1 MSPEPI
7 TTPSAPS
14 ADGGKP
20 RGRRKAR
27 LVAALKDIR
36 VIADRWR
43 RNGKTIGLVPTMGAL
58 HEGHLSLIREA
69 RRTCDRVVVT
79 LFVNPLQFGPAEDLE
94 TYPRDLKRDLRLVS
108 AEKADVL
115 FAPSGEE
122 MYPEGFDTRVVPAD
136 KLTQPLC
143 GQSRPGHFAGVA
155 TVVVKLVN
163 LTRPHRAFFGQK
175 DYQQWL
181 VIKRAAADLN
191 LGCEL
196 SLLPTVREAD
206 GLARSSRN
214 AYLGKEERLAAPA
227 LHQALKLAEGML
239 QVGERNPK
247 EILEAVRKR
256 LRGEPLID
264 IEYVAVKNAD
274 TLEDLNILAGR
285 VLVALAVRLGKTRL
299 IDNILVDLA
308 SGS

>member
-1 MSPEPI
+1 MSPDTVIPAA
-7 TTPSAPS
+7 AP
-14 ADGGKP
+14 AAEAGKP
-20 RGRRKAR
+20 RGRGKTK
-27 LVAALKDIR
+27 LVTTAKDIR
-36 VIADRWR
+36 IITERWR

-58 HEGHLSLIREA
+58 HEGHLSLLREA

-94 TYPRDLKRDLRLVS
+94 TYPRDQKRDRRQVA

-115 FAPSGEE
+115 FAPAVEE
-122 MYPEGFDTRVVPAD
+122 MYPGGFDTRVMPAD
-136 KLTQPLC
+136 KLAQPLC
-143 GQSRPGHFAGVA
+143 GQSRPGHFIGVA
-155 TVVVKLVN
+155 TVVAKLMN

-181 VIKRAAADLN
+181 VIKRVTEDLN

-196 SLLPTVREAD
+196 TLMPTVREAD
-206 GLARSSRN
+206 GLAKSSRN
-214 AYLGKEERLAAPA
+214 ANLNKEERAAAPA

-239 QVGERNPK
+239 LVGERNPK

-256 LRGEPLID
+256 LRSEPLID
-264 IEYVAVKNAD
+264 LDYIAVKNAD
-274 TLEDLNILAGR
+274 TLEDLNILTGR

>member
-1 MSPEPI
+1 MSPE
-7 TTPSAPS
+7 SVAVANAP
-14 ADGGKP
+14 AGEAVKP
-20 RGRRKAR
+20 RGRSKAR
-27 LVAALKDIR
+27 LVATAKEIR
-36 VIADRWR
+36 ILTERWR
-43 RNGKTIGLVPTMGAL
+43 RNGKTIGLVPTMGSL

-79 LFVNPLQFGPAEDLE
+79 LFVNPLQFGPAEDFDA
-94 TYPRDLKRDLRLVS
+94 YPRDLKRDLRQVS

-115 FAPSGEE
+115 FAPDKQEI
-122 MYPEGFDTRVVPAD
+122 YPEGFDTRVMPPD
-136 KLTQPLC
+136 WLTQPLC

-155 TVVVKLVN
+155 TVVAKLAN

-181 VIKRAAADLN
+181 VIKRVAADLN

-196 SLLPTVREAD
+196 VLLPTVREAD
-206 GLARSSRN
+206 GLAKSSRN
-214 AYLGKEERLAAPA
+214 AYLNKEERQTAPA
-227 LHQALKLAEGML
+227 LYQALKLAEGML

-256 LRGEPLID
+256 LRNEALID
-264 IEYVAVKNAD
+264 VEYIAIKNAD
-274 TLEDLNILAGR
+274 TLEDLNILSGR